1 MMSFIINILE
11 QGSLYSILTL
21 GVMISYQI
29 LGISDLSVDGTYP
42 LGAVISAVLIKNGF
56 SPWISLLFAFIGG
69 GLAGSV
75 TGILNTKLKISN
87 LLSGIL
93 VMTALYSINLVI
105 AGGRSNLPLL
115 QEKTLFDNFIFDK
128 IGTTPYQKVI
138 VLFLIIFGLKLVIDW
153 LFSTRLGY
161 LFKLV
166 GDNENLISELGHN
179 PETIKI
185 IGLAVSNSLVA
196 LSGGVAVSLSRYYD
210 ISIGTGMI
218 ILGLSSGILGVT
230 LLKKSKFKLTS
241 MVIVGAIIYRFIV
254 ALAIRYGLQPQ
265 YLRLVTV
272 IIFIATLLLNQTTKL
287 NSKRKV
293 EENVGI

>member
-1 MMSFIINILE
+1 MTSFIINILE

-56 SPWISLLFAFIGG
+56 SPWLSLLFAMLGG
-69 GLAGSV
+69 GLAGSI

-93 VMTALYSINLVI
+93 VMTGLYSINLVI

-115 QEKTLFDNFIFDK
+115 QEKTLFENAIFAK
-128 IGTTPYQKVI
+128 IGNTPYQKVI

-230 LLKKSKFKLTS
+230 LLKKGKFKLTS

-272 IIFIATLLLNQTTKL
+272 VIFIATLLLNQTTAL
-287 NSKRKV
+287 SSKRKV